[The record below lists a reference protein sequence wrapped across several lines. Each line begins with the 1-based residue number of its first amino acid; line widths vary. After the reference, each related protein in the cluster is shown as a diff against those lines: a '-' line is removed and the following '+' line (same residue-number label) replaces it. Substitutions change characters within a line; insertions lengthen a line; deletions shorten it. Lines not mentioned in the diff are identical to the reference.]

1 MSQKDICSFFQ
12 FILLGLGVYA
22 GILQI
27 YLWAVISLIFSVI
40 FGCASI
46 TYNKTEKRGPGLRER
61 YNKWYHGSSIE
72 KYQKVTAYGK
82 GDYAGY
88 WYMGF
93 VAFCFFTIVTI
104 FPLFAFWYLMAWFN
118 PIIAHN
124 FNQIFG
130 LSCFMGFPQFFYLWG
145 LAYDDYHKKT
155 GKLKSK

>member
-1 MSQKDICSFFQ
+1 MNRDKALQWQIALL
-12 FILLGLGVYA
+12 LLGIITGF
-22 GILQI
+22 GIHYMYGIIFNGFSLFFGF
-27 YLWAVISLIFSVI
+27 WAFFLP
-40 FGCASI
+40 
-46 TYNKTEKRGPGLRER
+46 NKKGPGLREI

-104 FPLFAFWYLMAWFN
+104 FPLAAFWSLMAWFN
-118 PIIAHN
+118 PIITQN
-124 FNQIFG
+124 LGLIVG
-130 LSCFMGFPQFFYLWG
+130 LSCYISLPQFIYLWMT
-145 LAYDDYHKKT
+145 AFNDYLKKT

>member
-1 MSQKDICSFFQ
+1 MNKDGAIFFQ
-12 FILLGLGVYA
+12 FVFLIL
-22 GILQI
+22 GILAGVFLNDLI
-27 YLWAVISLIFSVI
+27 FGIVFMAISLIFG
-40 FGCASI
+40 FW
-46 TYNKTEKRGPGLRER
+46 TYFIPENKKKGPGLRER

-82 GDYAGY
+82 GDYVGY

-93 VAFCFFTIVTI
+93 VAFCFYTIVTI

-145 LAYDDYHKKT
+145 IAFKDYLKKT